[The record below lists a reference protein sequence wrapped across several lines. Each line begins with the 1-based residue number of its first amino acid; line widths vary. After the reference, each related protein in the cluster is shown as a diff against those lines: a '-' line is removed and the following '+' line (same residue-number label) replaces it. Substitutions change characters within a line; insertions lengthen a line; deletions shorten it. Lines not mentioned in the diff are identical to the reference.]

1 MKPGA
6 SLTVSQRA
14 LLIGRKPPNSD
25 KNRSDPADCYT
36 LFRDQRPTETPENTQ
51 RFYADHL

>member
-1 MKPGA
+1 MKPCA

-25 KNRSDPADCYT
+25 KNRSDPADCYM
-36 LFRDQRPTETPENTQ
+36 LFRDQRPTETTGNNQT
-51 RFYADHL
+51 FYADHL